1 MGDDEVYEGRNAEI
15 LESIIN
21 DTEYTDPPQSRI
33 EELLLELKEVI
44 EAGGGGGGS
53 ATLSSLIEQVTGYPL
68 NDYASM
74 SLYSK
79 DLNTITKS
87 GFYNAMTCT
96 NAPFDYMTLTV
107 IGYYLQGYTVQIACD
122 VTTGEVKKRNNIN
135 GTWSAWTTTKELPA
149 VTTDDNDK
157 VLMVKEG
164 SWDKGNASGGSV
176 TTEDIYTNPTPNTQ
190 QATFTLNDGTDL
202 SDYKFLIFVWSKTDN
217 ENIINNTSIVIADVL
232 TNITSGTYQNIY
244 VVDNGV
250 YVYYNT
256 ADGLTYN
263 ISWNNNNQWCINKVI
278 GVKL

>member
-1 MGDDEVYEGRNAEI
+1 MADNVYEGRNAEI
-15 LESIIN
+15 LEATIN
-21 DTEYTDPPQSRI
+21 GTEYTDPPQSRI
-33 EELLLELKEVI
+33 EELLLELKSVI
-44 EAGGGGGGS
+44 EAGGGGS
-53 ATLSSLIEQVTGYPL
+53 ASLSDLIEDVTGYPL

-149 VTTDDNDK
+149 VTTDDNEK

-164 SWDKGNASGGSV
+164 AWDKAETSGGA
-176 TTEDIYTNPTPNTQ
+176 TIYELEALGGGKYQLADGVLKSEIYAKLEQGDTNIIIHGNNKFLHLTAKNGQEYHFCCVFYNGNTNPS
-190 QATFTLNDGTDL
+190 LNIA
-202 SDYKFLIFVWSKTDN
+202 KIDN
-217 ENIINNTSIVIADVL
+217 
-232 TNITSGTYQNIY
+232 
-244 VVDNGV
+244 VDES
-250 YVYYNT
+250 
-256 ADGLTYN
+256 N
-263 ISWNNNNQWCINKVI
+263 ISLTQLNLAKS
-278 GVKL
+278 

>member
-1 MGDDEVYEGRNAEI
+1 MADEVYEGRNAEI

-44 EAGGGGGGS
+44 EQGGGGS
-53 ATLSSLIEQVTGYPL
+53 ASLSDLIEDVTGYPL

-122 VTTGEVKKRNNIN
+122 VTTGEVQKRQNIN
-135 GTWSAWTTTKELPA
+135 GTWSAWATTKELPA
-149 VTTDDNDK
+149 VTTDDNDM
-157 VLMVKEG
+157 VLTVKSG
-164 SWDKGNASGGSV
+164 AWDKANVSSHNFDNTEKVVGTWFGEPLYERSWEFNSAIDCGSNDW
-176 TTEDIYTNPTPNTQ
+176 TT
-190 QATFTLNDGTDL
+190 LV
-202 SDYKFLIFVWSKTDN
+202 S
-217 ENIINNTSIVIADVL
+217 
-232 TNITSGTYQNIY
+232 
-244 VVDNGV
+244 
-250 YVYYNT
+250 
-256 ADGLTYN
+256 N
-263 ISWNNNNQWCINKVI
+263 ISEEITIRNFSLGNSTGCFGLFEVGYENNGSISGFNGRSITKPVEWLTIQYTKTTD
-278 GVKL
+278 

>member
-1 MGDDEVYEGRNAEI
+1 MADEVYEGRNAEI

-44 EAGGGGGGS
+44 EQGGGGS
-53 ATLSSLIEQVTGYPL
+53 ASLSDLIEDVTGYPL

-122 VTTGEVKKRNNIN
+122 VTTGEVQKRQNIN
-135 GTWSAWTTTKELPA
+135 GTWSAWATTKELPA
-149 VTTDDNDK
+149 VTTDDNDM
-157 VLMVKEG
+157 VLTVKSG
-164 SWDKGNASGGSV
+164 AWDKAKASGGVYIELSRV
-176 TTEDIYTNPTPNTQ
+176 
-190 QATFTLNDGTDL
+190 GTK
-202 SDYKFLIFVWSKTDN
+202 Y
-217 ENIINNTSIVIADVL
+217 NNTNYTYKDLFEMIDNNICIILVYANRYYNLAWNSVSGFEFCSLDVFSSKMYL
-232 TNITSGTYQNIY
+232 FSAVSFSDENNTLSFTQTIKNITT
-244 VVDNGV
+244 
-250 YVYYNT
+250 T
-256 ADGLTYN
+256 
-263 ISWNNNNQWCINKVI
+263 
-278 GVKL
+278 